1 MKKFIA
7 SAGLVAVSTIGIQ
20 AAAPGLSPMET
31 AKPWSISAT
40 LRGFYDDN
48 NLTLPSS
55 AEPEDTFG
63 FELRPSAA
71 LNLLPTDQTVIRLA
85 YIYSMRWYEARDE
98 DSADHSHDLF
108 ASID

>member
-7 SAGLVAVSTIGIQ
+7 SAGWVAVSTTGIQ

-48 NLTLPSS
+48 NLALTSS
-55 AEPEDTFG
+55 ADPEGRFG
-63 FELRPSAA
+63 FEPRPSAS
-71 LNLLPTDQTVIRLA
+71 LNLLPTDQTFIGLA

-98 DSADHSHDLF
+98 DSA
-108 ASID
+108 